1 MVSVAAGDVAAVVE
15 VAGAVGEVLE
25 LEIAPAR
32 RYKKDLRRSFVVT
45 TVSAMEIQFD
55 ADKRDKALSERG
67 LDFARA
73 AEVFAGAT
81 VTAEDARFD
90 YGEQRFTTVG
100 ALDGRMVVL
109 VWTPRGTAR
118 RIISMRKAN
127 EREIAKFAPFL
138 G

>member
-1 MVSVAAGDVAAVVE
+1 MRIE
-15 VAGAVGEVLE
+15 
-25 LEIAPAR
+25 
-32 RYKKDLRRSFVVT
+32 
-45 TVSAMEIQFD
+45 FD
-55 ADKRDKALSERG
+55 PDKRNKAISERG

-73 AEVFAGAT
+73 EEVFAGAN

-90 YGEQRFTTVG
+90 YGEPRFTTVG

-109 VWTPRGTAR
+109 VWTPRGEAR

-127 EREIAKFAPFL
+127 EREIAKFASVL